1 MIADL
6 CLLIL
11 IICGVIAC
19 LFVLDKGYDLAM
31 WVKYEWRRVD
41 LGAYRADRGL
51 WDARR
56 R

>member
-1 MIADL
+1 MIFDL
-6 CLLIL
+6 SMLIL
-11 IICGVIAC
+11 VICGVIVA
-19 LFVLDKGYDLAM
+19 LFILDKGYDLVM
-31 WVKYEWRRVD
+31 WLRHEWRRVD